1 MLEIISL
8 IILII
13 SIAGIAA
20 IIRRKIP
27 VLLQINPQEAA
38 GSGIFS
44 RFKINKVPGSKE
56 LFLHKILSKIRILM
70 LKTDNKTTEWMKRLR
85 EKSQENNTKFS
96 DSYWDKLRK

>member
-8 IILII
+8 IIFVI
-13 SIAGIAA
+13 SLAGIAF
-20 IIRRKIP
+20 IIKRKLP
-27 VLLQINPQEAA
+27 VLMQLSPEES
-38 GSGIFS
+38 GPGIFS
-44 RFKINKVPGSKE
+44 KFKIKTVPGSKE

-96 DSYWDKLRK
+96 DSYWDKLKK